1 MPYEPPQWIKLDH
14 SANIYPATLSRRLA
28 AMFRLSVT
36 LNEVVDPS
44 CLQTALE
51 QTIRRIPLFQ
61 YRLKQGVFWFFL
73 EKQEGCPAVQPDAV
87 NPLISIKARDE
98 GHFLFRIRYY
108 ACNIA
113 LETFHAL
120 TDGTGALTFLVTL
133 TAAYMRIRYKTV
145 IPSGKFI
152 LPMDEPPHPEEME
165 DSFHHFIGSWGIIRA
180 EQSAYHAKGQQLP
193 LHQLYIL
200 TGKIPIAT
208 LKGKCAQY
216 GCTVTTFLAAL
227 MIETLQQQQA
237 RERKRKPLMVSV
249 PVNLRAFFPSATLRN
264 FASWV
269 NIGIDPR
276 LGHYTLEEIINSL
289 QAQMKLSLNEKAL
302 QAKMSGTMRAAQN
315 PVFRVLPSPVKRVI
329 LNLGDRLLG
338 DSCCSQSLSNLGNIS
353 LPDSMQPYVREL
365 RFILGRSRGKAG
377 SGSCISL
384 NGNLYLTFS
393 RKIREAEF
401 ERLFFSRLVEMD
413 IPVEIE
419 SNYGR

>member
-1 MPYEPPQWIKLDH
+1 
-14 SANIYPATLSRRLA
+14 
-28 AMFRLSVT
+28 
-36 LNEVVDPS
+36 
-44 CLQTALE
+44 
-51 QTIRRIPLFQ
+51 
-61 YRLKQGVFWFFL
+61 
-73 EKQEGCPAVQPDAV
+73 
-87 NPLISIKARDE
+87 
-98 GHFLFRIRYY
+98 
-108 ACNIA
+108 
-113 LETFHAL
+113 
-120 TDGTGALTFLVTL
+120 
-133 TAAYMRIRYKTV
+133 
-145 IPSGKFI
+145 
-152 LPMDEPPHPEEME
+152 
-165 DSFHHFIGSWGIIRA
+165 
-180 EQSAYHAKGQQLP
+180 
-193 LHQLYIL
+193 
-200 TGKIPIAT
+200 
-208 LKGKCAQY
+208 
-216 GCTVTTFLAAL
+216 
-227 MIETLQQQQA
+227 
-237 RERKRKPLMVSV
+237 MVSV

-377 SGSCISL
+377 SVSCISL